1 MMRLLLLFAL
11 ASTSQGFS
19 RHGYLHSKSFLNLPI
34 HIRGGSEGEATDVE
48 EKASQKEQEID
59 PLLEVHDFDN
69 VEIIPF
75 DSEDDD
81 GDYVVIE
88 EDEHGEVI
96 HENVEI
102 IPFDSEYDVE
112 NVLMDDRGSVE
123 IDDRDQSDEDT
134 PETLIDEGEESETQ
148 EADTLPDMS
157 ENDSKAEN
165 IIEISDEDSNESRE
179 EPPTH
184 VESKKKKVATRK
196 SSGALRERILSLLS
210 TWKRKDYEF
219 LNEDNEKSKDSIR
232 STIYNRAEEYIQEL
246 YSFETEYEMLAK
258 EQGEG
263 ALPSLRKA
271 VPNPKT
277 FLHYI
282 TPKINAVR
290 RSPELM
296 LRIRN
301 AQASD
306 VSDACCSIGILG
318 CLVELYNLSMQK
330 LATIT
335 NKEEKYHDGD
345 FIKAE
350 IRKDRRFGQLLEC
363 ASCGINIRARMQEFM
378 SDYNNIT
385 DEANEDVSDSDE
397 EENDDDAEKSEYL
410 SISDSTR
417 WLSGMIAIDI
427 GEEVKIRSHNIT
439 GAVTSIATKALETLE
454 SEWLSYMQK
463 GGDSDYL
470 DEMID
475 ITRALACARKKAQEA
490 VDFYFERCVEI
501 LLKDADE
508 VHEDSTNNE
517 ESELKVD
524 EIIDKLHSAEDLEL
538 GDNSTSSDKK
548 ANETSIE
555 ASVDKEIETVDEES
569 NTLLGTFSRQH
580 KVQLLKTCLLFRSKK
595 NSLLRKVQKELL
607 DSLVLVLIDDLELIL
622 SLEEET
628 DAHVIECVDAAI
640 VLANLADVGNDSHL
654 GIGQQKIVSR
664 ENERENGYTSP
675 CFMNGNTQET
685 LLALLDEANPIST
698 AEIKVDFANS
708 TYLDVAILN
717 EYLPRTPDHFALEDN
732 QIVRF
737 DKSMLIENEKHTSK
751 NTISKDM
758 SEVSPKD
765 TNLHVSS
772 KVMQKAYDRAKNSL
786 YDCSIIALGVDL
798 IEPES
803 KPIVLKACVRMI
815 ETAGIDLLD
824 QLENADLTNL
834 ICGLV
839 KLSASTP
846 LSSRS
851 ASVLM
856 TLFRVV
862 LARNFET
869 FELYELSRILEAIAN
884 VISTQR
890 APLIAKTLMND
901 HSVMKFI
908 AHSMERMKCSDLVTI
923 DMLANLAWAYA
934 ECNKLR
940 SRSCW
945 EHFEILGRCF
955 AAVSS
960 GLARGKQSEQMNLS
974 TMYKTAFA
982 VSLMDL
988 DAFDI
993 NVEILRI
1000 ARRKKNFWPKQH
1012 LLDKTRLLYAIAK
1025 STQNAD
1031 QSYTLDFSVSLNR
1044 CIDSVVKEKLDT
1056 LSPYNFACVVW
1067 SVGILRGEEVSA
1079 FMTNLPSYSRDELS
1093 VLSLTM
1099 IFRLLSGIVTVFDAE
1114 DIQTNSKI
1122 QLILKHL
1129 LSIIDTRTTQMIPKE
1144 ICQYSQLL
1152 VDLKTSCY
1160 LEDDLEAKC
1169 LANKDIIVDD
1179 VENEEEESV
1188 ISSLFPNSN
1197 RREIYELC
1205 TRIIDNLMKQTKEKI
1220 GSFTANEMTMIMKIL
1235 GLHDQNDLY
1244 SCIKTEIDDRIHT
1257 VREHLSNLDTT
1268 SDEGSADETRET
1280 GRTYRSILKQIFV
1293 SDPAQDGD
1301 LSYSN
1306 EKKNDDVSQV
1316 IRILR
1321 ESMHEEALNS
1331 LLLSTSFESAFNL
1344 GRCRWQTTRSLQGNP
1359 ILQDETTFLFP

>member
-1 MMRLLLLFAL
+1 
-11 ASTSQGFS
+11 
-19 RHGYLHSKSFLNLPI
+19 
-34 HIRGGSEGEATDVE
+34 
-48 EKASQKEQEID
+48 
-59 PLLEVHDFDN
+59 
-69 VEIIPF
+69 
-75 DSEDDD
+75 
-81 GDYVVIE
+81 
-88 EDEHGEVI
+88 
-96 HENVEI
+96 
-102 IPFDSEYDVE
+102 
-112 NVLMDDRGSVE
+112 
-123 IDDRDQSDEDT
+123 
-134 PETLIDEGEESETQ
+134 
-148 EADTLPDMS
+148 
-157 ENDSKAEN
+157 
-165 IIEISDEDSNESRE
+165 
-179 EPPTH
+179 
-184 VESKKKKVATRK
+184 
-196 SSGALRERILSLLS
+196 
-210 TWKRKDYEF
+210 
-219 LNEDNEKSKDSIR
+219 
-232 STIYNRAEEYIQEL
+232 
-246 YSFETEYEMLAK
+246 
-258 EQGEG
+258 
-263 ALPSLRKA
+263 
-271 VPNPKT
+271 
-277 FLHYI
+277 
-282 TPKINAVR
+282 
-290 RSPELM
+290 
-296 LRIRN
+296 
-301 AQASD
+301 
-306 VSDACCSIGILG
+306 
-318 CLVELYNLSMQK
+318 
-330 LATIT
+330 
-335 NKEEKYHDGD
+335 
-345 FIKAE
+345 
-350 IRKDRRFGQLLEC
+350 
-363 ASCGINIRARMQEFM
+363 
-378 SDYNNIT
+378 
-385 DEANEDVSDSDE
+385 
-397 EENDDDAEKSEYL
+397 
-410 SISDSTR
+410 
-417 WLSGMIAIDI
+417 MIALDI

-439 GAVTSIATKALETLE
+439 GAVTSIATKALETIE
-454 SEWLSYMQK
+454 SEWHSYMQNS
-463 GGDSDYL
+463 GDSDYL
-470 DEMID
+470 DELID
-475 ITRALACARKKAQEA
+475 ITRVLACSRKKAQGA
-490 VDFYFERCVEI
+490 VDFYFERCIEI
-501 LLKDADE
+501 LVKDADE
-508 VHEDSTNNE
+508 VPADSTNNE

-538 GDNSTSSDKK
+538 GDNSTSSSKK
-548 ANETSIE
+548 VNETSTE
-555 ASVDKEIETVDEES
+555 ASADKKVKTVDEES
-569 NTLLGTFSRQH
+569 NTLLGKFSRQH

-607 DSLVLVLIDDLELIL
+607 DSLVLVLIDDLEVIM

-640 VLANLADVGNDSHL
+640 VLANLADVENDSHL
-654 GIGQQKIVSR
+654 SIGQQTIVSR
-664 ENERENGYTSP
+664 ETEREVDYASP
-675 CFMNGNTQET
+675 YFMNGNSQEN
-685 LLALLDEANPIST
+685 LSAFLDEANPIST

-708 TYLDVAILN
+708 TYLNVTIVN
-717 EYLPRTPDHFALEDN
+717 ECLPRTPDHFALEDN
-732 QIVRF
+732 QIIRF
-737 DKSMLIENEKHTSK
+737 DKLSMLIKNEKQTSR
-751 NTISKDM
+751 NSISKDM

-772 KVMQKAYDRAKNSL
+772 KVMQKAYDHAKNSL

-798 IEPES
+798 IESES
-803 KPIVLKACVRMI
+803 KPIVLKACVRII
-815 ETAGIDLLD
+815 ETAGTDLLG
-824 QLENADLTNL
+824 QLENVDLTNL

-839 KLSASTP
+839 KMSSSTP

-851 ASVLM
+851 ASIFM
-856 TLFRVV
+856 ILFRVV

-901 HSVMKFI
+901 HSVIKFI

-960 GLARGKQSEQMNLS
+960 GLTRGMQSEQMNLS

-1031 QSYTLDFSVSLNR
+1031 QSYTLDYSISLNR

-1056 LSPYNFACVVW
+1056 LSPYNFACIVW

-1079 FMTNLPSYSRDELS
+1079 LMTNLPSYTRDELS

-1099 IFRLLSGIVTVFDAE
+1099 NFRLLSGIVTVFDAE

-1152 VDLKTSCY
+1152 VDLKSSCY
-1160 LEDDLEAKC
+1160 LDEDDQEAKC
-1169 LANKDIIVDD
+1169 LANKDIIVED

-1235 GLHDQNDLY
+1235 GLHNQNDFY

-1257 VREHLSNLDTT
+1257 VREQLSNLDTT
-1268 SDEGSADETRET
+1268 SDEGSSDETRET

-1344 GRCRWQTTRSLQGNP
+1344 GRCRWQTTRSLQGSP
-1359 ILQDETTFLFP
+1359 ILQDETTFMFP